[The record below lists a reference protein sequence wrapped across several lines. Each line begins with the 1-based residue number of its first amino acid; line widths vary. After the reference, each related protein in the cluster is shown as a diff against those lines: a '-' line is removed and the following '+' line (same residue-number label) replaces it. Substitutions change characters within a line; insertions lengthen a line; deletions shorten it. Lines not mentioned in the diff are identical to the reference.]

1 MKRPLLGLLGAIAL
15 WGIAAFFVDTPII
28 LPGPAETLARLA
40 IMADAALFSSVV
52 SSMGKVL
59 AVLCIVVC
67 LGVGL
72 GMALGLSPALH
83 EAFRPLLLAA
93 QAMPVI
99 SWLALV
105 VFAFGIGW
113 RGPVFIASL
122 AFLPSA
128 VFTTVAG
135 VRHFERDLVEM
146 ADLYGV
152 RGVRR
157 WRDLY
162 LGSLA
167 PFMKAVVDTVSGGA
181 WKAVLV
187 AEYLCGG
194 DGLGVRI
201 AWARQMADVEGVYA
215 LSLVAVLLGLLGEW
229 GVRTAIRGAGRRGIP
244 S

>member
-1 MKRPLLGLLGAIAL
+1 MSPVIPSCQFSHWQIEPKLAAVGRIYVAAMRGTAIRVA
-15 WGIAAFFVDTPII
+15 
-28 LPGPAETLARLA
+28 
-40 IMADAALFSSVV
+40 
-52 SSMGKVL
+52 
-59 AVLCIVVC
+59 
-67 LGVGL
+67 L
-72 GMALGLSPALH
+72 GMIFGLYPAFH
-83 EAFRPLLLAA
+83 DAFRPLLLAV

-128 VFTTVAG
+128 IFTTVAG
-135 VRHFERDLVEM
+135 VRSFERDLVEM

-162 LGSLA
+162 FGSLA
-167 PFMKAVVDTVSGGA
+167 PFMRAIVDTVSGGA

-194 DGLGVRI
+194 EGLGVRI

-215 LSLVAVLLGLLGEW
+215 LSLLAVILGLLGEW
-229 GVRTAIRGAGRRGIP
+229 GIRMSLRRVRRRWMP

>member
-99 SWLALV
+99 S
-105 VFAFGIGW
+105 
-113 RGPVFIASL
+113 
-122 AFLPSA
+122 
-128 VFTTVAG
+128 
-135 VRHFERDLVEM
+135 
-146 ADLYGV
+146 
-152 RGVRR
+152 
-157 WRDLY
+157 
-162 LGSLA
+162 
-167 PFMKAVVDTVSGGA
+167 
-181 WKAVLV
+181 
-187 AEYLCGG
+187 
-194 DGLGVRI
+194 
-201 AWARQMADVEGVYA
+201 
-215 LSLVAVLLGLLGEW
+215 
-229 GVRTAIRGAGRRGIP
+229 
-244 S
+244 